1 MGGGS
6 AGATTAI
13 GVSVTEPGDFTD
25 ELTVAEDPTLATTHL
40 GETYE
45 VQTILDFWGG
55 RGSVD
60 LWHGVYGGNRFDSG
74 DPALFITH
82 GTNDE
87 TVLYTNALA
96 LEATWTDMG
105 VPYIL
110 HTLQGAGH
118 GPWGATVPD
127 ADGNPQS
134 LNELAFNFM
143 VAQQALQVE

>member
-1 MGGGS
+1 M
-6 AGATTAI
+6 
-13 GVSVTEPGDFTD
+13 
-25 ELTVAEDPTLATTHL
+25 
-40 GETYE
+40 
-45 VQTILDFWGG
+45 
-55 RGSVD
+55 
-60 LWHGVYGGNRFDSG
+60 
-74 DPALFITH
+74 
-82 GTNDE
+82 
-87 TVLYTNALA
+87 LYTNALA

-134 LNELAFNFM
+134 LSELAFNFM